1 MAEATEGSSRSRERS
16 LGGSNISFYQVGPTM
31 APYMICDWQLW
42 LWNEGGTGVFEAFKL
57 DEFHIQFVDRY
68 GAGIIPR
75 DSKAFIG
82 WWLDLYPEVPPRL
95 VNECIWLA
103 VEKDLL

>member
-1 MAEATEGSSRSRERS
+1 
-16 LGGSNISFYQVGPTM
+16 M
-31 APYMICDWQLW
+31 APYVICDWQLW
-42 LWNEGGTGVFEAFKL
+42 LWNEGRTGVFEAFKP

-68 GAGIIPR
+68 GVGVIPR

-82 WWLDLYPEVPPRL
+82 WWLDLSPDVPPRL

-103 VEKDLL
+103 LEKGLL